1 MRDDVIAKTKLMSD
15 DEAHAYHIGIER
27 GRAEGR
33 ARWEALQTALIELLH
48 ACERYDDDPD
58 GTISQAGYL
67 NAKAKAG
74 ALLGEG
80 WRATAAT
87 DQA

>member
-1 MRDDVIAKTKLMSD
+1 MRDTDIAKTKLLSD

-33 ARWEALQTALIELLH
+33 ERWEQLQRALIDLLH

-58 GTISQAGYL
+58 GTISQANYL
-67 NAKAKAG
+67 NAKSRAG
-74 ALLGEG
+74 LLLGEA
-80 WRATAAT
+80 WRA
-87 DQA
+87 QAGTE